1 MNSLPNPWNY
11 PTYAEWNKEAQKII
25 SNHIIPSLANRVD
38 FFNIL
43 KNGQNLIIK
52 AEASWCKPCKKCTPL
67 IYELLMNSPSNV
79 KMMVLDIDKHRDLA
93 SYFKINKVPTFISY
107 KGKDRMDYSVGAD
120 ENTIRSFFH
129 KVSLY
134 DGEHKKFPTNK
145 NYWN

>member
-1 MNSLPNPWNY
+1 MNCLPNPC
-11 PTYAEWNKEAQKII
+11 AEWNKEVQKR
-25 SNHIIPSLANRVD
+25 IIPSLVNRAD

-52 AEASWCKPCKKCTPL
+52 AEASWCKPCKKCNPL
-67 IYELLMNSPSNV
+67 VYELLNNLSPNV
-79 KMMVLDIDKHRDLA
+79 KMMVLDVDEHRDLA
-93 SYFKINKVPTFISY
+93 SYFKIKQVPTFISY

-120 ENTIRSFFH
+120 ENIIRSFFH